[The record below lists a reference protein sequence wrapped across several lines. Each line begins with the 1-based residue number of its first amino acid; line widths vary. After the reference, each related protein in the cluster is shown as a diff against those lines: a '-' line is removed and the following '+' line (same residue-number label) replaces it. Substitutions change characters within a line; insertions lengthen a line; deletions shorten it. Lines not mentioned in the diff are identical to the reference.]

1 MALKRPTMTGF
12 KLALAVTM
20 MVAALYYFLGD
31 SLTLLKKFELQTLD
45 FKFILRGPV
54 EPPDDVV
61 VVAIDD
67 YSIERLGRW
76 PWSRAYNAELVD
88 LLAGD
93 GAKAI
98 GFDLIFA
105 EPEESLELTTMRQL
119 KQYYRALDISG
130 STLEG
135 KKFGALLEEAVNAS
149 NNDRIF
155 SDSIARNNNVIIA
168 LVFQA
173 FGQPDAGSQEGEALA
188 DNSSFTELPTE
199 SGQADDIPPEDLFN
213 EEPTADI
220 PYELLEEEGNP
231 PDTELPPEGLFG
243 DEPFNEDMLVPL
255 EVKDA
260 AIRSIDISDWA
271 SVPQAQDLLLPLPE
285 FYSTA
290 KDLGHVNTF
299 SDTDGNLRWA
309 SLMLRYSDRYYPA
322 LGIKMLKEYYGL
334 DNQGIRTVPGKGI
347 FLGERHMPVDRQ
359 GRLLINYYGP
369 ARSFKYYA
377 YSDVIEGMLPQGTF
391 DGKMVLVGYAA
402 TGLGDVWTTPFSRAM
417 PGVEK
422 HATVIGNVL
431 EGDYL
436 HRAGRSADV
445 IFIMVL
451 GLLLGYYLPKLSP
464 LRVAAFSVITI
475 MIVLAASF
483 AFFYFFKIW
492 INGVYPML
500 TALMVPASVITYKFF
515 TEEKEKRLVKKA
527 FKQYLSPALV
537 EELVK
542 HPENLR
548 LGGEQKELTVLF
560 SDIRDFTSI
569 SEKLTPEKLVSL
581 LNVYLSAMTGII
593 IGNKGLVDKFIG
605 DAIMAVYGAPI
616 HFEEHPQMACTAA
629 VKMISELNKQ
639 MPEWLSQGFPEFRIG
654 VGINTGEMIAGNM
667 GSEDRFDYTV
677 MGDSVNLASRLE
689 GLSKAYGASI
699 IISESTASGIDG
711 FALRELDMVRVKG
724 KVEPVRIFEVLGF
737 VDDCRELE
745 DELALYR
752 DALGLYRSRQWV
764 QAMGAFESLE
774 EKSGLKLYELYA
786 RRSRD
791 FLNTPPPSN
800 WDGVFTFT
808 KK

>member
-1 MALKRPTMTGF
+1 VALKRPTITGF
-12 KLALAVTM
+12 KLALAVTLL
-20 MVAALYYFLGD
+20 VAALYYFFGD
-31 SLTLLKKFELQTLD
+31 SLILLKKFELQTLD

-67 YSIERLGRW
+67 YSIESLGRW

-88 LLAGD
+88 ILTDD
-93 GAKAI
+93 GADVI
-98 GFDLIFA
+98 GFDLIFS

-119 KQYYRALDISG
+119 RQYYGNLDISEK
-130 STLEG
+130 TTEG
-135 KKFGALLEEAVNAS
+135 RKFGALLNEAVNAS

-155 SDSIARNNNVIIA
+155 SESIASSNNVIIA
-168 LVFQA
+168 LVFQG
-173 FGQPDAGSQEGEALA
+173 FGQPGEPLV
-188 DNSSFTELPTE
+188 DDSSFAELSAD
-199 SGQADDIPPEDLFN
+199 SGQAEDIPPEDLFD

-220 PYELLEEEGNP
+220 PYELLEEEENS
-231 PDTELPPEGLFG
+231 PDTELLPEELYG
-243 DEPFNEDMLVPL
+243 DEPFNVDMLVPT

-271 SVPQAQDLLLPLPE
+271 SVSQAQDLLLPLPE

-290 KDLGHVNTF
+290 RDLGHVNTF

-309 SLMLRYSDRYYPA
+309 SLLLGYSGRYYPA

-334 DNQGIRTVPGKGI
+334 DNQGIKTVPGEGI
-347 FLGERHMPVDRQ
+347 FLGERRVPVDRQ

-369 ARSFKYYA
+369 ARSFKYYSYA
-377 YSDVIEGMLPQGTF
+377 DVIEGALPQGTF

-402 TGLGDVWTTPFSRAM
+402 TGLGDVYTTPFSQAM

-431 EGDYL
+431 EGNYL
-436 HRAGRSADV
+436 HQAGKKADV
-445 IFIMVL
+445 FFI
-451 GLLLGYYLPKLSP
+451 LLIGVILGYYLSKLSP
-464 LRVAAFSVITI
+464 LRATAFSVIVI
-475 MIVLAASF
+475 MTALSASF
-483 AFFYFFKIW
+483 AFFCFFRIW
-492 INGVYPML
+492 LNSIYPVL
-500 TALMVPASVITYKFF
+500 NAIMVSTSVITYKFF

-593 IGNKGLVDKFIG
+593 IDNKGLVDKFIG

-616 HFEEHPQMACTAA
+616 HFEEHPQLACTAA

-639 MPEWLSQGFPEFRIG
+639 MPEWLEQGFPEFRIG

-667 GSEDRFDYTV
+667 GSKDRFDYTV

-724 KVEPVRIFEVLGF
+724 KAEPVRIFEVLGF

-764 QAMGAFESLE
+764 QAREAFESLE

-791 FLNTPPPSN
+791 FLNTPPPPN